1 MQQNST
7 PKRITR
13 FQIWLA
19 NMDKVRPVL
28 IISNN
33 RQSGNPNFEYVTVI
47 PMTSTMKHLRFNENV
62 FIERKE
68 TTSRLPFE
76 YFYYGVVNIHQMR
89 VLDKSALI
97 RYVGRVKSREKIEL
111 LNKNIKKYLGLK

>member
-47 PMTSTMKHLRFNENV
+47 PMTSTMKHLRFNEIV